1 MFYNIQIEHRKEA
14 LKIDYAEGNA
24 GSFFAN
30 RHIRN
35 HVGKAMKGLLLEN
48 PSININV
55 NGATFSPD
63 GNMQF
68 RTESNTT
75 DKDVAKFF
83 QHVTNKV
90 KEIYD
95 FDLCKYKEVN
105 ILDRDGEI
113 DLNTFIDRN
122 FCE

>member
-1 MFYNIQIEHRKEA
+1 
-14 LKIDYAEGNA
+14 
-24 GSFFAN
+24 
-30 RHIRN
+30 
-35 HVGKAMKGLLLEN
+35 MKGLLLEN

-55 NGATFSPD
+55 NGATFSPN

-83 QHVTNKV
+83 RHVTNKV

-105 ILDRDGEI
+105 ILDKDGEI